1 MVTSVWRHPRPSC
14 LIYPKEA
21 YPLPRSKLE
30 QLEQIEQREQCGQLD
45 PLEYLEQL
53 EQLGQL
59 GIKQL

>member
-14 LIYPKEA
+14 LVCPKEA

-30 QLEQIEQREQCGQLD
+30 QLAQIEQREQCGQLH

-53 EQLGQL
+53 GQLEQLGD
-59 GIKQL
+59 KQS